1 MISDQSK
8 NYFSFYNSFKYEY
21 FKFFYGK
28 RFDKFFE
35 LIKYGTIPRPNY
47 ALGILMAAHQAK
59 ELGYKKIS
67 IIELG
72 CWNFEGLIDIENY
85 IHDIKK
91 FIDIDF
97 NVYGFEL
104 GTGHIKEETNPRNRL
119 YELSGGDYT
128 FKKKD
133 NLKKLQF
140 SELVLGDVKD
150 TVPKFLEEG
159 HLDEAPLGFI
169 IFDLGFY
176 TSAKNAL
183 QLLNSDSKRYL
194 PRSIIYSDNNYFVLK
209 NEADKAAFSEFNKEG
224 GKMISP
230 IGELAEQ
237 LSVSWNKWIFL
248 GKRMYMLSDL
258 KHEKYN
264 INYEQKINKL
274 INSSFSVTLKR

>member
-1 MISDQSK
+1 MISEQSK
-8 NYFSFYNSFKYEY
+8 NYFSLYNSFKYKY

-28 RFDKFFE
+28 RFDKFFD
-35 LIKYGTIPRPNY
+35 LIKNGTIPRANY

-59 ELGYKKIS
+59 ELNYKKIS

-72 CWNFEGLIDIENY
+72 CWNLEGLIDIENY

-104 GTGHIKEETNPRNRL
+104 GTGHIVEETDPRNRL
-119 YELSGGDYT
+119 YELSGGNYA

-133 NLKKLQF
+133 NLKKLTF
-140 SELVLGDVKD
+140 SKLILGDVKD

-159 HLDEAPLGFI
+159 HLDDAPLGFI

-176 TSAKNAL
+176 SSAKNAL
-183 QLLNSDSKRYL
+183 QLLKSDSKRYL

-209 NEADKAAFSEFNKEG
+209 NEADKAAFAEFNLEG
-224 GKMISP
+224 GKTISP

-237 LSVSWNKWIFL
+237 LSLSWNKWIFL

-274 INSSFSVTLKR
+274 VNSNYSVTLAR

>member
-1 MISDQSK
+1 MLSDQSK
-8 NYFSFYNSFKYEY
+8 NYFSFFNSIKYKY
-21 FKFFYGK
+21 FQFFYGK

-35 LIKYGTIPRPNY
+35 LIKNGVLPRPNY

-59 ELGYKKIS
+59 ELNYKKIS
-67 IIELG
+67 VIELG

-85 IHDIKK
+85 IDDIKK

-104 GTGHIKEETNPRNRL
+104 GSGHIKEEIDPRNRL

-128 FKKKD
+128 FIKKE
-133 NLKKLQF
+133 NLKKLKF
-140 SELVLGDVKD
+140 SKLVLGDVKE
-150 TVPKFLEEG
+150 TVPKFLEEK

-176 TSAKNAL
+176 TSAKDAL
-183 QLLNSDSKRYL
+183 NLLKSKSNRYL
-194 PRSIIYSDNNYFVLK
+194 PRTTIYSDNNYFVLE
-209 NEADKAAFSEFNKEG
+209 NEADKLAFKEFNNEG
-224 GKMISP
+224 GKTISP

-237 LSVSWNKWIFL
+237 LSLSWKKWIFL
-248 GKRMYMLSDL
+248 GKRMFILSDL

-264 INYEQKINKL
+264 VNYEQKINKL
-274 INSSFSVTLKR
+274 INSKYSVTLK

>member
-72 CWNFEGLIDIENY
+72 CWNFEVLIDIENY

>member
-1 MISDQSK
+1 MLSDQSK
-8 NYFSFYNSFKYEY
+8 NYFSFFNSIKYRY
-21 FKFFYGK
+21 FKSFYGK

-35 LIKYGTIPRPNY
+35 LIKNGTLPRPNY

-59 ELGYKKIS
+59 ELNYKKIS
-67 IIELG
+67 VIELG

-85 IHDIKK
+85 IDDIKK

-104 GTGHIKEETNPRNRL
+104 GSGHIKQEIDPRNRL
-119 YELSGGDYT
+119 YELSGGDYA
-128 FKKKD
+128 FKKKE
-133 NLKKLQF
+133 NLKKLKN
-140 SELVLGDVKD
+140 SELVLGDVNE
-150 TVPKFLEEG
+150 TVPKFLKEK

-183 QLLNSDSKRYL
+183 NLLKSKSSRYL
-194 PRSIIYSDNNYFVLK
+194 PRTIIYSDNNYFVLE
-209 NEADKAAFSEFNKEG
+209 NEADKLAFVEFNNEG
-224 GKMISP
+224 GKTISQ

-237 LSVSWNKWIFL
+237 LSISWKKWIFL
-248 GKRMYMLSDL
+248 GKRMFVLSDL

-264 INYEQKINKL
+264 VNYEQKISKL
-274 INSSFSVTLKR
+274 INSKYSVTLK

>member
-8 NYFSFYNSFKYEY
+8 NYFSLYNSFKYKY

-59 ELGYKKIS
+59 ELDYKKIS

-104 GTGHIKEETNPRNRL
+104 GTGHIKEEIDPKNRL

-133 NLKKLQF
+133 NLKKLKF
-140 SELVLGDVKD
+140 SKLILGDVKD
-150 TVPKFLEEG
+150 TAPKFLEES

-176 TSAKNAL
+176 TSAKHAL
-183 QLLNSDSKRYL
+183 QLLKSDSKKYL
-194 PRSIIYSDNNYFVLK
+194 PRSIIYSDNNYFVLE
-209 NEADKAAFSEFNKEG
+209 NEADKAAFAEFNQEG
-224 GKMISP
+224 NKIISP

-237 LSVSWNKWIFL
+237 MSVSWNKWIFL
-248 GKRMYMLSDL
+248 GKRMFMLSDL
-258 KHEKYN
+258 KHQKYN
-264 INYEQKINKL
+264 VNYEQKINKL
-274 INSSFSVTLKR
+274 INSNFSVTLKR

>member
-1 MISDQSK
+1 MISEQSK
-8 NYFSFYNSFKYEY
+8 NYFSLYNSFKYEY

-28 RFDKFFE
+28 RFDKFFD
-35 LIKYGTIPRPNY
+35 LIKNGTIPRANY

-59 ELGYKKIS
+59 ELNYKKIS

-72 CWNFEGLIDIENY
+72 CWNLEGLIDIENY

-97 NVYGFEL
+97 KVYGFEL
-104 GTGHIKEETNPRNRL
+104 GTGHIKEETDPRNRL
-119 YELSGGDYT
+119 YDLSGGNYT

-133 NLKKLQF
+133 NLKKLTI
-140 SELVLGDVKD
+140 SKLILGDVKD

-159 HLDEAPLGFI
+159 HLDDAPLGFI

-176 TSAKNAL
+176 SSAKNAL
-183 QLLNSDSKRYL
+183 QLLKSDSKRYL

-209 NEADKAAFSEFNKEG
+209 NEADKAAFAEFNLEG
-224 GKMISP
+224 GKTISP

-237 LSVSWNKWIFL
+237 LSLSWNKWIFL

-274 INSSFSVTLKR
+274 VNSNYSVTLAR

>member
-1 MISDQSK
+1 MLSDQSR
-8 NYFSFYNSFKYEY
+8 NYFSFFNSIKYRY
-21 FKFFYGK
+21 FQFFYGK
-28 RFDKFFE
+28 SFEKFFD
-35 LIKYGTIPRPNY
+35 LIKYGVLPRPNY

-59 ELGYKKIS
+59 ELNYKKIS
-67 IIELG
+67 VIELG

-85 IHDIKK
+85 IDDIKK

-104 GTGHIKEETNPRNRL
+104 GSGHIKEEIDPRNRL

-128 FKKKD
+128 FIKKE
-133 NLKKLQF
+133 NLKKLKF
-140 SELVLGDVKD
+140 SKLVLGDVKE
-150 TVPKFLEEG
+150 TVPKFLEEK

-176 TSAKNAL
+176 TSAKDAL
-183 QLLNSDSKRYL
+183 NLLKSKSNRYL
-194 PRSIIYSDNNYFVLK
+194 PRTTIYSDNNYFVLE
-209 NEADKAAFSEFNKEG
+209 NEADKLAFKEFNNEG
-224 GKMISP
+224 GKTISP

-237 LSVSWNKWIFL
+237 LSLSWKKWIFL
-248 GKRMYMLSDL
+248 GKRMFILSDL

-274 INSSFSVTLKR
+274 INSKYSVTLK

>member
-1 MISDQSK
+1 MISEQSK
-8 NYFSFYNSFKYEY
+8 NYFSLYNSFKYEY

-28 RFDKFFE
+28 RFDKFFD
-35 LIKYGTIPRPNY
+35 LIKNGTIPRANY

-59 ELGYKKIS
+59 ELNYKKIS

-72 CWNFEGLIDIENY
+72 CWNLEGLIDIENY

-104 GTGHIKEETNPRNRL
+104 GTGHIEEETDPRNRL
-119 YELSGGDYT
+119 YDLSGGNYA

-133 NLKKLQF
+133 NLKKLTI
-140 SELVLGDVKD
+140 SKLILGDVKD

-159 HLDEAPLGFI
+159 HLDDAPLGFI

-176 TSAKNAL
+176 SSAKNAL
-183 QLLNSDSKRYL
+183 QLLKSDSKRYL

-209 NEADKAAFSEFNKEG
+209 NEADKAAFAEFNLEG
-224 GKMISP
+224 GKTISP

-237 LSVSWNKWIFL
+237 LSLSWNKWIFL

-274 INSSFSVTLKR
+274 VNSNYSVTLAR